1 YRARQCTII
10 ARRKQTM
17 PHLIWCMLTVGAF
30 GIGLAVASLHYSA
43 ATRVP
48 AAPLAAAA
56 DWQRQVTMLQGH
68 IRTQDAELTTLRQQ
82 VQMLSEIPPGMEP
95 AAPPGSRPRRPKPQK
110 SCISAPAKMPAETV
124 APTPTAEAPSAPTE
138 QAVLTRLH
146 QYLDETEGMGPQERR
161 GRVRALVDELRA
173 MGEPAVTALLQAL
186 ETGDNSRER
195 RTAATLLGAL
205 QDVRALPA
213 LQEVLNRE
221 EDLMMRCAA
230 ANGLRLL
237 QMPETIPVFS

>member
-1 YRARQCTII
+1 
-10 ARRKQTM
+10 M

-95 AAPPGSRPRRPKPQK
+95 AAPPGSRPRRPKKTVMWPFSSASK
-110 SCISAPAKMPAETV
+110 SSSAKRSTSGRSKSS
-124 APTPTAEAPSAPTE
+124 TSSASRS
-138 QAVLTRLH
+138 A
-146 QYLDETEGMGPQERR
+146 GNGK
-161 GRVRALVDELRA
+161 GRK
-173 MGEPAVTALLQAL
+173 
-186 ETGDNSRER
+186 
-195 RTAATLLGAL
+195 TAAKTA
-205 QDVRALPA
+205 
-213 LQEVLNRE
+213 
-221 EDLMMRCAA
+221 
-230 ANGLRLL
+230 
-237 QMPETIPVFS
+237 S